1 MPTTAWWQDFRYA
14 NGVVHVKKTGID
26 VPLGAGLVSETAAW
40 LAFHARVEAARL
52 PIRADGPRLW
62 FAPDRPRPWYLLWPA
77 LQLAGMRLARVPGDA
92 DLAFV
97 FEDRTIMAPPDLPA
111 GMPAVNAHCLD
122 VSKSRVA
129 SVFEDVFGRALGVDP
144 ERWHGPIVSKSEA
157 NGRHD
162 GVVIEGPAPREPG
175 RAYQRLIDNL
185 APDGC
190 VEDIRCSTVGG
201 EIPVAFI
208 KRREAGRRFANANA
222 EVSLCAPGEVLSDQE
237 RARIR
242 QFCAAMGLDWGGLDV
257 LRDRAS
263 GEIFIV
269 DVNKTDMGPPIA
281 LPLDDKM
288 KATRAIAVMFRQ
300 FAETLVSD
308 RETA

>member
-14 NGVVHVKKTGID
+14 NGVVHVKKTGMD
-26 VPLGAGLVSETAAW
+26 VPLGTGIVSETAIW

-52 PIRADGPRLW
+52 SIRADGPRIW

-77 LQLAGMRLARVPGDA
+77 LQLAGMRLARSPAEA

-97 FEDRTIMAPPDLPA
+97 FEDRTTAACPDLPS
-111 GMPAVNAHCLD
+111 GVPVLNAHCLD
-122 VSKSRVA
+122 VTKSRVA
-129 SVFEDVFGRALGVDP
+129 SVFEDVFGRTLGVDP
-144 ERWHGPIVSKSEA
+144 ARWQGPMVSKSEA

-162 GVVIEGPAPREPG
+162 GVVIEGPAAREPG
-175 RAYQRLIDNL
+175 KTYQRLIDNL

-190 VEDIRCSTVGG
+190 VEDIRCPTVGG

-222 EVSLCAPGEVLSDQE
+222 EVLLCAPGDVLSDQE
-237 RARIR
+237 RAQIK

-257 LRDRAS
+257 LRDRSS
-263 GEIFIV
+263 GKIFIV

-288 KATRAIAVMFRQ
+288 KATRMIAVMFRN
-300 FAETLVSD
+300 FAEALVSNC
-308 RETA
+308 ETA